1 MEAQQNSAQEK
12 KKTVEESKNEKKK
25 KPSWTVGL
33 LNLPSVI
40 AELIAS

>member
-1 MEAQQNSAQEK
+1 MEAQQNSAQE